1 MPPFGTPSAAG
12 APASPGGGAGG
23 AAPQSAPFGTSNA
36 TTPSPNLGYEAA
48 GLQKLGSIVKQLED
62 LIPLFGVTTEA
73 GQAVMDTLK
82 KLVKFVPPGSVT
94 PASERNNIEQRMMT
108 NTANNQ
114 QIQALRQAMTQGQS
128 PAPPPAMPKVA

>member
-1 MPPFGTPSAAG
+1 MADM
-12 APASPGGGAGG
+12 ASPGAGP
-23 AAPQSAPFGTSNA
+23 PQQAPFGQTGATSP
-36 TTPSPNLGYEAA
+36 TPNLGYEAA

-62 LIPLFGVTTEA
+62 LIPEFGVTTEA

-94 PASERNNIEQRMMT
+94 PAAEKNMIEQRMMK
-108 NTANNQ
+108 NVQNNQ
-114 QIQALRQAMTQGQS
+114 QIQALRQAQTQGQM